1 MSQETKE
8 VAKLQQKI
16 YRYSIDSM
24 KTSVIATQKILV
36 LLVPNYW
43 QYEELLKTTV
53 EKTQLE
59 WMASKAL
66 IHMNA

>member
-1 MSQETKE
+1 MKTGINTQMEWSKIYWSQETKV

-36 LLVPNYW
+36 QNLSAKLLAVRSA
-43 QYEELLKTTV
+43 QLLP
-53 EKTQLE
+53 
-59 WMASKAL
+59 
-66 IHMNA
+66 